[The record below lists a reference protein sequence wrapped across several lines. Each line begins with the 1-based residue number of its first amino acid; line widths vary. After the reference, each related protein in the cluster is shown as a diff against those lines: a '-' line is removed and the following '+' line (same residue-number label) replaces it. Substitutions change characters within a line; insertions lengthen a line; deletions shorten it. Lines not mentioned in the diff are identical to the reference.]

1 MAAVRSVV
9 PSTLGLASWRRGS
22 RRRPSAARPPHTA
35 LVAVNASGADI
46 IETSAELLARLS
58 YGERDEGI
66 VPILAQPS
74 TELAGLDL
82 PAEPLIAVLERVEKP
97 GNLGAVLRS
106 ADGAG
111 VDAVIVADSWN
122 PNAIR
127 ASLGTIFSTPLAVAA
142 APDALEFLRERGLD
156 IIAARVDAKLDYDQ
170 ADMRGAVAIVLG
182 SENAGL
188 SETWAGDGITSVR
201 IPMLGRVDSLNVS
214 ASAAILLYEARRQRH
229 APEQRHRS
237 PERRTW
243 DSSPSSSSSPSKP
256 GSLRR
261 LQESI
266 GGSAH
271 GDQRGASHPALRL
284 ARVGRWPPGREH
296 RDLRR
301 R

>member
-1 MAAVRSVV
+1 V
-9 PSTLGLASWRRGS
+9 PSEPLVSSRQNPRFKEALALRDGRQRRQREQMLVDGGREISRAIDAGLRVVEAWVSPETIRS
-22 RRRPSAARPPHTA
+22 QAAHTA
-35 LVAVNASGADI
+35 LVTVNASGADI

-66 VPILAQPS
+66 VAIVAQPS

-111 VDAVIVADSWN
+111 VNAVIVADPVSDPWN

-142 APDALEFLRERGLD
+142 APDTLEFLRERGLD
-156 IIAARVDAKLDYDQ
+156 IVAARVDAELDYDQ
-170 ADMRGAVAIVLG
+170 ADMRGAVAVVLG

-201 IPMLGRVDSLNVS
+201 IPMLGRADSLNIS
-214 ASAAILLYEARRQRH
+214 ASAAILLYEARRQRR
-229 APEQRHRS
+229 AP
-237 PERRTW
+237 
-243 DSSPSSSSSPSKP
+243 
-256 GSLRR
+256 
-261 LQESI
+261 
-266 GGSAH
+266 
-271 GDQRGASHPALRL
+271 
-284 ARVGRWPPGREH
+284 
-296 RDLRR
+296 
-301 R
+301 